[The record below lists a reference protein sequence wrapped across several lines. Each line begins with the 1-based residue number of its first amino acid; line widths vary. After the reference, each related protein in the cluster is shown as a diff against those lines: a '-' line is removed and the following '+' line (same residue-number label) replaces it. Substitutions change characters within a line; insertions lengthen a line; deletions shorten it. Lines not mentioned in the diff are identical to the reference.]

1 MTLER
6 GMKHGKRENA
16 GRQMRRYLI
25 ISTSVL
31 FTVFAAVGLTRFA
44 LAVENTGNMAP
55 QPVLSQPAAGMGG
68 VTIPEPATTPS
79 DPAQAALI
87 ARGRYL
93 TVAGDCLPCHTVSGE
108 PAFSGGYPVDTP
120 FGTVFSPNITSSK
133 ADGIGNWTDAQ
144 FYNALHNGISPGS
157 SLLVFPKY
165 LYPVMPFTT
174 YSKMTYPDVMAVK
187 AYLESLPP
195 VDHPNRPSTMSFPFT
210 VRAGLLGWRILFF
223 HPQPVQYQA
232 DWTASQRNGA
242 YLVEALAHCSECH
255 TPRNLLMALETSRY
269 LGGGQIVAQSWY
281 APNISSS
288 KQYGIGS
295 WDDASLAQY
304 LGGDGAIPRGAPFGP
319 MKEVVEDSLSRLPAS
334 DVQDIVAY
342 LRTTPAQDTPP
353 PPGVST
359 SSPADGAVVYA
370 QNCARCHGVSG
381 QGVTNNFPNLAGDQ
395 AIIDGKPSD
404 AISMVAGGF
413 RPWHPNQSAMPSF
426 ETTLTPQ
433 QIAAVTNYIRTAWG
447 NNGVADATADEV
459 GSLEELTEQE
469 IGLDAGSMTAL
480 LTEAGTTKATQDI
493 AGKFDFEA
501 NRTNCQIDVT
511 LNGATPA
518 DAIHLGGSC
527 VQDGFALQGDV
538 TAGGKTAPVKLA
550 LSDIN
555 NGDAVT
561 GVLLDGTL
569 PDGRQLHAKI
579 NFVTPND

>member
-1 MTLER
+1 
-6 GMKHGKRENA
+6 MKHGKRNDA

-31 FTVFAAVGLTRFA
+31 FTIFAAVGLTRFA
-44 LAVENTGNMAP
+44 MAVDNSGNMAP
-55 QPVLSQPAAGMGG
+55 QQVLSQPASGMGG
-68 VTIPEPATTPS
+68 VTIPEPATMPAN
-79 DPAQAALI
+79 PAQAALI

-93 TVAGDCLPCHTVSGE
+93 TVAGDCLPCHTVSGQ

-133 ADGIGNWTDAQ
+133 PDGIGNWTDQQ

-157 SLLVFPKY
+157 SLIVFPKY

-174 YSKMTYPDVMAVK
+174 YSKMTYSDVMAVK
-187 AYLESLPP
+187 AYLESLPA
-195 VDHPNRPSTMSFPFT
+195 VDNPNRPSTMSFPFT
-210 VRAGLLGWRILFF
+210 MRAGLLAWRILFF
-223 HPQPVQYQA
+223 SPQAVQYQP
-232 DWTASQRNGA
+232 DWNASQRNGA
-242 YLVEALAHCSECH
+242 YLVQALAHCSECH
-255 TPRNLLMALETSRY
+255 TPRNLLMALETSQY
-269 LGGGQIVAQSWY
+269 LAGGQIVSQSWY

-288 KQYGIGS
+288 KQYGIGG
-295 WDDASLAQY
+295 WDDASLVQY
-304 LGGDGAIPRGAPFGP
+304 LSGGGAIPRGAPFGP
-319 MKEVVEDSLSRLPAS
+319 MKEVVDDSLSRLPAS

-353 PPGVST
+353 PSGVST

-370 QNCARCHGVSG
+370 QNCARCHGVAG

-413 RPWHPNQSAMPSF
+413 GPWHPNQSAMPSF

-447 NNGVADATADEV
+447 NNGVADATGDEV
-459 GSLEELTEQE
+459 ARLEAVVEQE
-469 IGLDAGSMTAL
+469 ITLDAGSMTAL
-480 LTEAGTTKATQDI
+480 LTEAGTTANIQDI
-493 AGKFDFEA
+493 AGTFQFEA
-501 NRTNCQIDVT
+501 NRTNCQIDAT

-518 DAIHLGGSC
+518 DAIHIGGSC
-527 VQDGFALQGDV
+527 VQDGFAVKGYV
-538 TAGGKTAPVKLA
+538 TAGGKTAPVRLA

-555 NGDAVT
+555 NGNAVT